1 MCSAIIEFLASEL
14 FRNLLV
20 LTGVIVA
27 IVSVLSAKATAKR
40 KQTADLMFGTRS
52 DQELSKGY
60 RRLQALHNADDS
72 NMRAYARED
81 RRESEEANE
90 IRYVLNHWER
100 ICVGINQGIY
110 CEKNAPRSQLQHR
123 HEIVRTG

>member
-40 KQTADLMFGTRS
+40 KQTADLMFGTS
-52 DQELSKGY
+52 PDFS
-60 RRLQALHNADDS
+60 
-72 NMRAYARED
+72 
-81 RRESEEANE
+81 
-90 IRYVLNHWER
+90 
-100 ICVGINQGIY
+100 
-110 CEKNAPRSQLQHR
+110 
-123 HEIVRTG
+123 

>member
-60 RRLQALHNADDS
+60 RR
-72 NMRAYARED
+72 
-81 RRESEEANE
+81 
-90 IRYVLNHWER
+90 
-100 ICVGINQGIY
+100 
-110 CEKNAPRSQLQHR
+110 K
-123 HEIVRTG
+123 RTGIT